1 MPELRLVAC
10 RDPARLLEHAA
21 DGFLTPL
28 AATRHVPFPS
38 PGYLLAVRQ
47 NGIRDD
53 LLVLAG
59 ARGVTG
65 WFDPPLCTF
74 RELPERLGTSGR
86 VPCGEFERVVLLGH
100 VLRRAARRVFGST
113 RHPEDFVDGVDR
125 LFGELAAEDVA
136 AERFAAALTA
146 LGERDDFEVARDADL
161 AAAYALYQ
169 RELARENRR
178 DGRDNWADC
187 ARAIRADP
195 VGLGKRLGGRRE
207 IRIFGLHDLRG
218 GWPILL
224 AALKQS
230 PALDR
235 VTIYSGEV
243 VELDRALE
251 CEVVR
256 LDEPESIAVRL
267 FVPAVRADASH
278 SGRTSPPVP
287 LSVPERGDVVNPPSP
302 GGRGGQG
309 VRIGGAGPSRAPD
322 PASERA
328 VVVAAPDAER
338 EAEEIARRVR
348 SLADAGVP
356 LERIAVVSRQA
367 RPYMDLVVNALE
379 RFGVPATA
387 RRRFAYRE
395 IPVIRAVLALLD
407 AAAEG
412 WSRHGLAEL
421 AEQPYFGSELSVR
434 ILNFA
439 GYRSKISGLDGWR
452 EALARLEDE
461 ARERERQEQAGE
473 ELDEYRKPLPSSAR
487 VAAARAA
494 FARFTEQARALT
506 GARPL
511 AEWLAW
517 LERFLGDDPW
527 GVQRRIYR
535 VPERRFEVAR
545 LDLRGWKDLKEI
557 LAEWGRA
564 VERWGGGDERLG
576 VDGFRVR
583 LAELLSGD
591 AAVWG
596 ETQRGV
602 RVLEGLA
609 AAYRAFDHVFIV
621 GMNAGRFPVR
631 APLSPIL
638 EESDR
643 ERLAAAGIPLELRA
657 AWDRREREL
666 LRALVA
672 AARTPPT
679 ASYARLDAA
688 GWELVRS
695 SFVDAL
701 AEAGGA
707 PEETIPTD
715 RVVTPGLPLYP
726 SEEVARHAAA
736 AARIELLRKTGAVS
750 PYNGLI
756 EDAEL
761 LRWLGEYFGDDQL
774 WSPTQLEAYAK
785 CPWAYFSG
793 RLLRIEKLEEPDEE
807 LDPAARGVVLHDALH
822 RFYDGAKA
830 RLGRP
835 VLLRA
840 ADLKWAVPLALAALD
855 DAIAAAG
862 DSTWLGH
869 PALRDAKRQEMRRI
883 LEGYLAWEVGL
894 NEEMYDPR
902 KKKAPAMVRT
912 GVEAGELAIPE
923 AVLDRN
929 GVRFRYRGTIDRVEV
944 GVDDRVAAGGYV
956 AAVDYKTSLPGV
968 PGSGDPKAWADG
980 VVLQVPLYAHA
991 LTQLRPGVRVAR
1003 VEYRSLRTPQAAHS
1017 LQLHQV
1023 EPKKGLL
1030 LPNAEARDLMQRA
1043 LDAVAAHVR
1052 RARGGEFPAR
1062 PAPSC
1067 GCPPFCHAWDICRV
1081 AGGPQT
1087 KRER

>member
-1 MPELRLVAC
+1 MAEIRLVAC
-10 RDPARLLEHAA
+10 GDPARLLEHAA

-28 AATRHVPFPS
+28 AATRDVPFPS
-38 PGYLLAVRQ
+38 PGYLLALRQ

-53 LLVLAG
+53 LLALAG

-65 WFDPPLCTF
+65 WFEPPLCTF
-74 RELPERLGTSGR
+74 RELPEQFGTSSR

-100 VLRRAARRVFGST
+100 VLRRVAGRVFGRT

-125 LFGELAAEDVA
+125 LFGELAAEAVTAD
-136 AERFAAALTA
+136 RFAAALTA

-161 AAAYALYQ
+161 AAAYDLYQ
-169 RELARENRR
+169 QELARANRR
-178 DGRDNWADC
+178 DGRDTWADC
-187 ARAIRADP
+187 AGAIRADP
-195 VGLGKRLGGRRE
+195 AGLGKRLGGRRE

-224 AALKQS
+224 AALKET

-235 VTIYSGEV
+235 VTIYSCEAI
-243 VELDRALE
+243 ELDPALG
-251 CEVVR
+251 CEIVR
-256 LDEPESIAVRL
+256 LAEPSSIATRL
-267 FVPAVRADASH
+267 FD
-278 SGRTSPPVP
+278 
-287 LSVPERGDVVNPPSP
+287 
-302 GGRGGQG
+302 GGRAFC
-309 VRIGGAGPSRAPD
+309 RGAGPSGLPAAAP
-322 PASERA
+322 ERA
-328 VVVAAPDAER
+328 TIVAAPDAER

-348 SLADAGVP
+348 GLADSGVP

-367 RPYMDLVVNALE
+367 RPYMDLVVSALE

-395 IPVIRAVLALLD
+395 IPVIRAVLALFD

-412 WSRHGLAEL
+412 WSRHGLVEL
-421 AEQPYFGSELSVR
+421 AEQPYFGSELSAR

-473 ELDEYRKPLPSSAR
+473 ELDEHRKPLPSSAR
-487 VAAARAA
+487 VASARAA
-494 FARFTEQARALT
+494 FERFTEHAWALT
-506 GARPL
+506 GVRPL

-517 LERFLGDDPW
+517 LERFLEDDPW
-527 GVQRRIYR
+527 GVERRIYR
-535 VPERRFEVAR
+535 VPSRRFAVAR

-564 VERWGGGDERLG
+564 VGRWGGGDEPLG
-576 VDGFRVR
+576 AAMFRVR

-591 AAVWG
+591 AALWG

-643 ERLAAAGIPLELRA
+643 ERLAAAGILLELRV
-657 AWDRREREL
+657 AWDQRERTL
-666 LRALVA
+666 FRTLVA

-688 GWELVRS
+688 GWKLVRS

-701 AEAGGA
+701 AEAGDA
-707 PEETIPTD
+707 VEEVIPTD
-715 RVVTPGLPLYP
+715 RVVTPGLPLYA

-736 AARIELLRKTGAVS
+736 AARIELQRQAGAPS

-761 LRWLGEYFGDDQL
+761 LRWLSDAFGDDKL

-793 RLLRIEKLEEPDEE
+793 RLLRIEQLEEPDEE
-807 LDPAARGVVLHDALH
+807 LDPAARGVVLHDALY
-822 RFYDGAKA
+822 RFYDGARA
-830 RLGRP
+830 RIGRP

-840 ADLKWAVPLALAALD
+840 TDLEWAVPLALAALD
-855 DAIAAAG
+855 AAVAAAG

-894 NEEMYDPR
+894 NEEMHDTR

-923 AVLDRN
+923 SVLERN
-929 GVRFRYRGTIDRVEV
+929 GVRFRFRGTIDRVEI
-944 GVDDRVAAGGYV
+944 GIDDRVDASRYV

-968 PGSGDPKAWADG
+968 PGGGDARAWADD

-991 LTQLRPGVRVAR
+991 LAQLRPGIRVAR

-1017 LQLHQV
+1017 LQLYQV
-1023 EPKKGLL
+1023 EPKKQLL
-1030 LPNAEARDLMQRA
+1030 IPNAEARDLMQRA

-1052 RARGGEFPAR
+1052 RARAGEFPAR